1 MNRKANNV
9 LSPNLL
15 SNLKK
20 MNSYRYL
27 KASQRELDEILI
39 GISTHSQDE
48 MPLFGVFWLP
58 LICWSPFA
66 TSCDHF
72 CDHITTRIVLSY
84 KWT

>member
-27 KASQRELDEILI
+27 KASQRELDETLISI
-39 GISTHSQDE
+39 GIHSQID
-48 MPLFGVFWLP
+48 MPVFGG
-58 LICWSPFA
+58 
-66 TSCDHF
+66 
-72 CDHITTRIVLSY
+72 
-84 KWT
+84 